1 MKPIKLF
8 ISSVQSEFAN
18 ERIALCDYIRGDA
31 LLGKFFQPFIFEELP
46 AENCSVPQAFL
57 PEAANCD
64 IYVGLLGDLYGYEN
78 EAGISPT
85 EQEYDIATQNKKH
98 RLIFIKTCRDAA
110 RHVSTRQPK
119 ETAFI
124 AKVEKS
130 VVRKTFSSFEELRNT
145 VYAALIRYLEE
156 KEYLRLLP
164 FDATFHHTA
173 TLKDIDNEK
182 VALFVQ
188 MAQKKRGFP
197 LAAGANTK
205 TVLTH
210 LDLLSENGQI
220 TNSALLLFGKQPQRF
235 FITSEVKCA
244 QFYGNEITK
253 PIPAYQVYRGTVFEL
268 IDQAVS
274 FVMSRIDARVGT
286 RDKSADV
293 DIDYELP
300 LKAVTE
306 AIVNAIT
313 HRDYTSNGS
322 VQIMLFKNR
331 LEIWN
336 PGYLPYGLTVERLL
350 IPHPSLPPNPL
361 LANPIYLA
369 GYIERMGTGTGDIV
383 RKCLDLGLKHPD
395 FEQGEDFKV
404 TLWRSEQDN
413 EGVNIDFEGVNDKIE
428 GVNIDFEGVNDKIEG
443 VNIDFEGVNDKIE
456 GVNIDFEGVN
466 IKIEGVNADFE
477 GVNIKFEGVKESLQ
491 KELLQI
497 YDYIKQ
503 NPSIKAADV
512 ENLIGKSNATAER
525 YLKILKDNKLIEYTG
540 SDKTGGYRITQ
551 NELTKNKI

>member
-1 MKPIKLF
+1 MKSIKVF
-8 ISSVQSEFAN
+8 ISSVQSEFAS
-18 ERIALCDYIRGDA
+18 ERVALCNYIRGDA

-46 AENCSVPQAFL
+46 AENCSVPQVFL
-57 PEAANCD
+57 SEAANCD

-98 RLIFIKTCRDAA
+98 RLIFIKGSNGAPP
-110 RHVSTRQPK
+110 VSKKQHK
-119 ETAFI
+119 EAAFI

-130 VVRKTFSSFEELRNT
+130 VVRKTFSSFEDLKNA
-145 VYAALIRYLEE
+145 VYASLIRYLEE

-173 TLKDIDNEK
+173 TLKDIDDDK
-182 VALFVQ
+182 VSLFVQ

-197 LAAGANTK
+197 LAAGANTQA
-205 TVLTH
+205 VLTH
-210 LDLLSENGQI
+210 LDLLSEDGKI
-220 TNSALLLFGKQPQRF
+220 TNSALLLFGKQPQHF

-244 QFYGNEITK
+244 QFYGNDITK

-268 IDQAVS
+268 IDQAVA

-286 RDKSADV
+286 RDKSTDV
-293 DIDYELP
+293 DVDYELP
-300 LKAVTE
+300 LQAVTE
-306 AIVNAIT
+306 AIVNAVT

-322 VQIMLFKNR
+322 VQVMLFKNR

-383 RKCLDLGLKHPD
+383 SKCLDLGLKHPD
-395 FEQGEDFKV
+395 FKQDEDFKV
-404 TLWRSEQDN
+404 TLWRPEQESEGLTIGFEGINAEN
-413 EGVNIDFEGVNDKIE
+413 EGVNITFEGVNKKNE
-428 GVNIDFEGVNDKIEG
+428 GVNIT
-443 VNIDFEGVNDKIE
+443 
-456 GVNIDFEGVN
+456 
-466 IKIEGVNADFE
+466 
-477 GVNIKFEGVKESLQ
+477 FEGVKEGLQ
-491 KELLQI
+491 KELAKI
-497 YDYIKQ
+497 YNYIKN
-503 NPSIKAADV
+503 NPSIKVSDV
-512 ENLIGKSNATAER
+512 EQLIGKSNATAER
-525 YLKILKDNKLIEYTG
+525 YLKILKDNKLIEYNG
-540 SDKTGGYRITQ
+540 SDKTGGYRII
-551 NELTKNKI
+551 K

>member
-8 ISSVQSEFAN
+8 ISSVQSEFAS
-18 ERIALCDYIRGDA
+18 ERSALCDYIRGDA

-46 AENCSVPQAFL
+46 AENCSAPQTFL
-57 PEAANCD
+57 SEVAVCD

-85 EQEYDIATQNKKH
+85 EQEYGVATQNKKH
-98 RLIFIKTCRDAA
+98 RLIFIKKTETTA
-110 RHVSTRQPK
+110 RQDK

-130 VVRKTFSSFEELRNT
+130 VVRKTFSSYEDLRNA
-145 VYAALIRYLEE
+145 VYASLIRYLEE
-156 KEYLRLLP
+156 KEYLRLMP

-173 TLKDIDNEK
+173 TLEDIDDDK
-182 VALFVQ
+182 VSLFVS

-197 LAAGANTK
+197 LAAGANTQ

-210 LDLLSENGQI
+210 LDLLSEDGRI
-220 TNSALLLFGKQPQRF
+220 TNSALLLFGKHPQRF
-235 FITSEVKCA
+235 FVTSEVKCA

-286 RDKSADV
+286 RDKSTDV

-306 AIVNAIT
+306 GIVNAVT

-322 VQIMLFKNR
+322 VQVMLFKNR

-336 PGYLPYGLTVERLL
+336 PGYLPFGLTVERLL

-383 RKCLDLGLKHPD
+383 SKCLALGLKQPE
-395 FEQGEDFKV
+395 FLQEEDFKL
-404 TLWRSEQDN
+404 TLWRSERENEGINAEN
-413 EGVNIDFEGVNDKIE
+413 EGVNINFEGVNKKNE
-428 GVNIDFEGVNDKIEG
+428 GVNIN
-443 VNIDFEGVNDKIE
+443 
-456 GVNIDFEGVN
+456 
-466 IKIEGVNADFE
+466 
-477 GVNIKFEGVKESLQ
+477 FEGVKDSLQ
-491 KELLQI
+491 KELSKI
-497 YDYIKQ
+497 YDYIKN
-503 NPSIKAADV
+503 NPSIKTPDV
-512 ENLIGKSNATAER
+512 ETLIGKSNATAER
-525 YLKILKDNKLIEYTG
+525 YLKILKDNKLIEYSG
-540 SDKTGGYRITQ
+540 SDKTGGY
-551 NELTKNKI
+551 KIIENPYFSS

>member
-1 MKPIKLF
+1 MKRIKLF
-8 ISSVQSEFAN
+8 ISSVQSEFAS
-18 ERIALCDYIRGDA
+18 ERAALCDYIRGDA

-46 AENCSVPQAFL
+46 AENCSAPQAFL
-57 PEAANCD
+57 SEAAACD

-85 EQEYDIATQNKKH
+85 EQEYDVATQNKKH
-98 RLIFIKTCRDAA
+98 RLIFIKSRDEACP
-110 RHVSTRQPK
+110 VSTARQDK

-130 VVRKTFSSFEELRNT
+130 VVRKTFSSYEDLRNA
-145 VYAALIRYLEE
+145 VYASLIRYLEE
-156 KEYLRLLP
+156 KEYLRLMP

-173 TLKDIDNEK
+173 TLKDIDDDK
-182 VALFVQ
+182 VSLFVS

-197 LAAGANTK
+197 LAAGANTQ

-210 LDLLSENGQI
+210 LDLLSEDGRI
-220 TNSALLLFGKQPQRF
+220 TNSALLLFGKHPQRF
-235 FITSEVKCA
+235 FVTSEVKCA

-268 IDQAVS
+268 IDQAVA

-286 RDKSADV
+286 RDKSTDV

-306 AIVNAIT
+306 GVVNAIT

-322 VQIMLFKNR
+322 VQVMLFKNR

-336 PGYLPYGLTVERLL
+336 PGYLPFGLTVERLL

-383 RKCLDLGLKHPD
+383 SKCLALGLKQPE
-395 FEQGEDFKV
+395 FLQEEDFKV
-404 TLWRSEQDN
+404 TLWRSEKENEGVNLDFEGINAEN
-413 EGVNIDFEGVNDKIE
+413 EGVNINFEGVKEENE
-428 GVNIDFEGVNDKIEG
+428 GVNIN
-443 VNIDFEGVNDKIE
+443 
-456 GVNIDFEGVN
+456 
-466 IKIEGVNADFE
+466 
-477 GVNIKFEGVKESLQ
+477 FEGVKESLQ
-491 KELLQI
+491 KELSKI
-497 YDYIKQ
+497 YTYIKN
-503 NPSIKAADV
+503 NPLTKSADI
-512 ENLIGKSNATAER
+512 EQLIGKSNATAER
-525 YLKILKDNKLIEYTG
+525 YLKILKDNKLIEYSG
-540 SDKTGGYRITQ
+540 SDKTGGYRII
-551 NELTKNKI
+551 E